1 MIKKVYNYSN
11 GEKEADAMPLR
22 DLLAVI
28 NRQWVRLK
36 VLHPSK
42 DGVGMDST
50 KVYEG
55 DVEDETFVESIGK
68 FMDCRVRNVA
78 AGSENG
84 KLSLNITV
92 HCDEYLPFDLE
103 EHLNEF
109 SDDFLTKYN

>member
-11 GEKEADAMPLR
+11 GEKEATTMSLR
-22 DLLAVI
+22 DLFAAI
-28 NRQWVRLK
+28 NRQWVKLR

-42 DGVGMDST
+42 DGVGTDSA

-55 DVEDETFVESIGK
+55 DVADEAFVESIGR
-68 FMDCRVRNVA
+68 FMDCPVCNVA

-84 KLSLNITV
+84 KPSLHITV
-92 HCDEYLPFDLE
+92 HCDKYIPFDLN